1 MPAINM
7 TATMAAMKKRIS
19 GFLFTANLKLSG
31 D

>member
-1 MPAINM
+1 M
-7 TATMAAMKKRIS
+7 TATMAAMKKRIR